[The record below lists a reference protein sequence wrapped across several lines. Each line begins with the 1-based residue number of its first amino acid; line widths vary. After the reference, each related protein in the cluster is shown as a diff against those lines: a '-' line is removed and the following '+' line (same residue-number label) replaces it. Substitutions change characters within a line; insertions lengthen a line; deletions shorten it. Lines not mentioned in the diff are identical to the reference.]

1 MKQNIFPNNNK
12 NQAHGLWICYGY
24 KDKFLYK
31 GNYFNQISAGYW
43 IENRNLDKYQ
53 IRFYLI

>member
-31 GNYFNQISAGYW
+31 GKYINDLKHGYW
-43 IENRNLDKYQ
+43 LENWIYKSKV
-53 IRFYLI
+53 RFYIK